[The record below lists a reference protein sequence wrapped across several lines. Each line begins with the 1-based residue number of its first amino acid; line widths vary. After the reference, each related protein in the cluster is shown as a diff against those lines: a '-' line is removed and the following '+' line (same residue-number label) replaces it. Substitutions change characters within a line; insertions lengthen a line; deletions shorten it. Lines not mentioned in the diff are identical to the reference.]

1 VDAKVEVRD
10 EAGVVGENTRSG
22 RALKPAC
29 CVLRS
34 CAGKSYFCAVE
45 LALQVIGGKWKP
57 IILWHLRDVERLRF
71 GELKRQMPNVT
82 QKMLTQ
88 QLRELEAD
96 GLLLRTVYPQVPPRV
111 EYALT
116 ELGRSVLPV
125 LAQLSSWGALF
136 EAKHLEAGVVDPG
149 AAGQETGRTP

>member
-1 VDAKVEVRD
+1 MDAKVEVGN
-10 EAGVVGENTRSG
+10 EADAVGENARPG

-29 CVLRS
+29 CALRS
-34 CAGKSYFCAVE
+34 CAGKSYFCSVE

-71 GELKRQMPNVT
+71 GELRRQMPNVT

-88 QLRELEAD
+88 QLRELESD

-111 EYALT
+111 EYRLT
-116 ELGRSVLPV
+116 ELGRSVLPI

-136 EAKHLEAGVVDPG
+136 EAKHLEAGIADKGDVG
-149 AAGQETGRTP
+149 KA